1 MNIRKV
7 KNVNSFV
14 KNKSKEKSVVDCTDI
29 SENVECNDLKTKDN
43 LLQFLEQEAYKIKQY
58 FNF

>member
-14 KNKSKEKSVVDCTDI
+14 KNKSKEKSIVDCTDI
-29 SENVECNDLKTKDN
+29 SKNVECNDLKTKDN